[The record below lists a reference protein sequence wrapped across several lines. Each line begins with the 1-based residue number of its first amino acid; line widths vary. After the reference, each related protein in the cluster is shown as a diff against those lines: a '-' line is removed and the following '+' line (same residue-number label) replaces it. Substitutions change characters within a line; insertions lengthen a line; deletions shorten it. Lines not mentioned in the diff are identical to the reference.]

1 MGIHIRSRH
10 QMRNNDV
17 KKILKELEKIF
28 DPSLIG
34 AKFKERRFEL
44 LKTDVHDIILVDG
57 EPMIFMPDH
66 EPFLT
71 VKGALEINPEERI
84 VVVDAGATRFVV
96 NGADVMRPGIVSA
109 DPDIRVNDLVIVVE
123 ELHEKAL
130 AIGRALVSGSD
141 MIGDSGKVIKTIHY
155 VGDAIWKVL

>member
-1 MGIHIRSRH
+1 MDIHIRSRH
-10 QMRNNDV
+10 QMRSNDV

-28 DPSLIG
+28 DPPSID
-34 AKFKERRFEL
+34 AKFKGRRFEL
-44 LKTDVHDIILVDG
+44 LKTNVQDIILVDG

-71 VKGALEINPEERI
+71 VKGALDTNPEERI

-109 DPDIRVNDLVIVVE
+109 DPDIRIDDLVIVVE
-123 ELHEKAL
+123 ELHGKAL
-130 AIGRALVSGSD
+130 AIGVALVSGSD